1 MSLSPP
7 ETVQDRSASELPL
20 YGDTVVHLQTNGVS
34 LLLRL
39 APDRLPEVVHWG
51 HALGHMDDGVAAIAA
66 AAVHEQDSSAEA
78 AGRDDDGLAIVPSR
92 PSVDSRSVFHEPV
105 IAEHWRSWFG
115 RPGISGS
122 RDGTS
127 WSPRFDG
134 VRLALTGG
142 IARTGG
148 GLIDIDGPALI
159 SFSAQDVESAL
170 DLRLEVELRASGLIR
185 LRTTL
190 RNLGA
195 DGSTPFS
202 LDDITMRLALPD
214 IAGEALDFTGRWALE
229 RIPQRAPIVVGVRE
243 RENRRGRNGA
253 DAAYLTIAG
262 EPGFGFGAGQVW
274 GLHLAWSG
282 NGRQFVERLSN
293 GAQSLGG
300 GELLLPGEVRLAGG
314 DEYRTP
320 WLYAGHADGLDAL
333 AARFHDEVR
342 SSAVARRSSSQ
353 PVTLNTWEAL
363 YFDHSEDA
371 VLALAERAAALGIE
385 RFVVDDGWFLGRR
398 SEHAGLGDWTVDPA
412 VYPQGLRPIADRVHA
427 LGMQFG
433 LWVEPEMISAD
444 SELARRHPEWVLRA
458 GDRLPV
464 EERYQQVLDLTR
476 RDAFEYVLESLASLI
491 EETGAD
497 ALKWDHNRDL
507 VDAGG
512 AEGSGAVHHQTTA
525 VYRLIDLLRSR
536 FPGLEIESCSSG
548 GARIDLGI
556 LARTDRVW
564 ASDVLDPIER
574 TAVNRWTA
582 QLVPPEFIGSHVAS
596 ERSHITGRRSE
607 LSFRAA
613 TSLLYGFGVEWD
625 VTGLDDVRLGEL
637 SDWVALHRRLRPL
650 IAHGRLTRLDHP
662 DPSLAV
668 SGIVA
673 QDRSH
678 GVFVATA
685 VTRPTTSPRARIRFR
700 GLDPDAAYHVRPLLP
715 GALPAGLVAPPWFG
729 RGGRGVVVS
738 GGVLLRSGL
747 RMPPIAPE
755 HALVVELRIGKGAPA
770 AHLAACHPAPHDP
783 NPNTEENQR

>member
-1 MSLSPP
+1 VSLSPP
-7 ETVQDRSASELPL
+7 EVVQDRSAGEFLL
-20 YGDTVVHLQTNGVS
+20 HGHTVMHLRADGVS

-51 HALGHMDDGVAAIAA
+51 HALGPVDDGAAAIVA
-66 AAVHEQDSSAEA
+66 AAVHEQDPVAEA

-92 PSVDSRSVFHEPV
+92 PSADSRSVFHEPV

-127 WSPRFDG
+127 WSPRFDR
-134 VRLALTGG
+134 VRLAVTGG
-142 IARTGG
+142 VARPSGD
-148 GLIDIDGPALI
+148 LIDIDGPALI
-159 SFSAQDVESAL
+159 SFRAQDVENAL
-170 DLRLEVELRASGLIR
+170 GLQLEIELRASGLIR

-195 DGSTPFS
+195 NGSALFS
-202 LDDITMRLALPD
+202 LDDVRMRLALPD
-214 IAGEALDFTGRWALE
+214 IAVEALDFTGRWALE

-262 EPGFGFGAGQVW
+262 EPGFSFGAGQVW
-274 GLHLAWSG
+274 GVHLAWSG

-314 DEYRTP
+314 EEYRTP

-342 SSAVARRSSSQ
+342 SSAPRRPAPQ

-371 VLALAERAAALGIE
+371 VLALAERAAVLGIE

-398 SEHAGLGDWTVDPA
+398 SERAGLGDWTVDPV
-412 VYPQGLRPIADRVHA
+412 VYPHGLRPIADRVHA

-458 GDRLPV
+458 GSRLPV

-476 RDAFEYVLESLASLI
+476 PDAFEYVLDLLTSLI
-491 EETGAD
+491 DETGAD

-512 AEGSGAVHHQTTA
+512 ANGSGAVHRQTTA
-525 VYRLIDLLRSR
+525 VYRLIDLLRTR

-596 ERSHITGRRSE
+596 ERSHITGRRSD

-613 TSLLYGFGVEWD
+613 TSLLFGFGVEWD
-625 VTGLDDVRLGEL
+625 VTGLDDVLLGEL
-637 SDWVALHRRLRPL
+637 SDWIALHRRLRPL

-673 QDRSH
+673 HDRSH
-678 GVFVATA
+678 AVFVATA
-685 VTRPTTSPRARIRFR
+685 VTRPTTTPRARIRFR

-729 RGGRGVVVS
+729 PTGRGVVVS

-755 HALVVELRIGKGAPA
+755 HALVIEMRTYDGAPA
-770 AHLAACHPAPHDP
+770 TYPAACHPAPHEP
-783 NPNTEENQR
+783 NPNTEESQR